1 MNIQTSVITEERRPQ
16 NAKQRA
22 REKKKWERLQAK
34 INKLGGNKYTPGLF
48 GWFLQQIGYKHTQ
61 QQIQAHQPAKSSK
74 TQCSHGIFGI
84 YVFSQKR
91 AHITQ
96 RTNNFFWGVSISS
109 EMGNWKANRT
119 ESEVSDRKTIHSGE
133 TWLRQGHKRG
143 VKRFNIRAMKKSTRW
158 FNSFKRYIIW
168 GLKQFSCLRKSA
180 SICRSTVNAFGGA
193 HKPYAHWNDK
203 WLSLFHSLSLSFF
216 LYKLTTDPRKISQT
230 HFTELELRARRK
242 KAEATTTASECVQC
256 TNYDLEKVV
265 GFYSLQGKNVITV
278 IIHGSLLRFFLVVC
292 SIHRSHCV
300 LILVFSSRCDCKHE
314 LSVHFVCVSWF
325 TSSVNKIHSEM
336 LSEFSHFREISVSC
350 VSSWN

>member
-143 VKRFNIRAMKKSTRW
+143 VKRFNIRAMKKATRW

-203 WLSLFHSLSLSFF
+203 WLSLFHSLSLF
-216 LYKLTTDPRKISQT
+216 LSVQINNRPKKNITNTF
-230 HFTELELRARRK
+230 HRARTESKAKKSWSNDNSIGMCAVHKLWFRKSGGFLFAARK
-242 KAEATTTASECVQC
+242 KRNNSNNSWKFAALFSRCLL
-256 TNYDLEKVV
+256 DPS
-265 GFYSLQGKNVITV
+265 FSLCA
-278 IIHGSLLRFFLVVC
+278 HSCFFFALWLQTWTFC
-292 SIHRSHCV
+292 SFCMRV
-300 LILVFSSRCDCKHE
+300 LIHLVGK
-314 LSVHFVCVSWF
+314 
-325 TSSVNKIHSEM
+325 
-336 LSEFSHFREISVSC
+336 
-350 VSSWN
+350 